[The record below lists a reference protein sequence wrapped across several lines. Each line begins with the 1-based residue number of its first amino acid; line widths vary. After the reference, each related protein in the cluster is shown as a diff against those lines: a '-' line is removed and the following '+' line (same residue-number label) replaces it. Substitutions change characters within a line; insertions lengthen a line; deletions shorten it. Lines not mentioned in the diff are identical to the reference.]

1 MTLTDI
7 LQRLDGVKGRDDKYM
22 ATCPCHNDSTQSLSV
37 ALGEQGKI
45 LLKCCAGCSVER
57 IVDAMGLKMSDLFA
71 DNTKTKSFPVYNVTK
86 FDEKPVL
93 EAEYLYA
100 DSRLKKAKYRR
111 SDGSKY
117 CYWYYK
123 NGSAW
128 VKGRNNIMPGLY
140 IGEIEDANPEY
151 IFLVEGEKDVDNLKA
166 AGLYAVSLPDGAQ
179 SKWEPSYDDT
189 FRDSQVFIIPD
200 NDEPGKKY
208 ASMCAERIYSVAK
221 DVKVLELPKAWADM
235 PPKADVSDLIEKFGR
250 EEAVNMVI
258 NLMGAA
264 DSWEPEKATEDDPL
278 IALFKPLSDFKEE
291 EATWLIPGWV
301 PESQITLIA
310 ADGGV
315 GKTTLWCNI
324 IAALSSGRPCV
335 LDDENKRR
343 EPMKVAF
350 CTTED
355 SVSKKLAKK
364 LRESGANMRNIIT
377 MDATA
382 DKSGVLRNFKFGTN
396 EMERFV
402 RYYKPDVCV
411 FDPVQGFIPPKVN
424 MGSRNEM
431 RDCLAPL
438 IALGEETGTTFIIIC
453 HTNKR
458 KGAYGR
464 DRIAD
469 SADLWDISRSV
480 IMAGYTEEQGIRYLS
495 NEKNNYEQLQETM
508 LFTINAGGQIVRQ
521 GTTYKRDREYMTE
534 AAVAKSAPKK
544 EDCKEFLISALQ
556 NAPNRIMKSDDLIR
570 MAQENDYSFTTIKRA
585 RKALNMEG
593 VTENYTTGSARRG
606 DRVWYVRLRSMDEE
620 AYEELP
626 IEIPTPFDSPSE

>member
-1 MTLTDI
+1 MNDI
-7 LQRLDGVKGRDDKYM
+7 LQRLEGVKGRDGKYM
-22 ATCPCHNDSTQSLSV
+22 ARCPCHDDSRQSLSV
-37 ALGEQGKI
+37 SVGKENKI
-45 LLKCCAGCSVER
+45 LLNCFAGCSVDS
-57 IVDAMGLKMSDLFA
+57 IIDAMGLKMSDLFDDGSQNKIYA
-71 DNTKTKSFPVYNVTK
+71 TYNTPNFS
-86 FDEKPVL
+86 EKPVQ
-93 EAEYLYA
+93 EAEYFYA
-100 DSRLKKAKYRR
+100 DCRLKKVKYRR
-111 SDGSKY
+111 SDNTKY
-117 CYWYYK
+117 CCWFYW
-123 NGSAW
+123 NGGSW
-128 VKGRNNIMPGLY
+128 VKGRNEISPGLY
-140 IGEIEDANPEY
+140 IGDGADPEY

-166 AGLYAVSLPDGAQ
+166 CGLYAVSLPDGAQ
-179 SKWEPSYDDT
+179 SKWEPLYDDV

-200 NDEPGKKY
+200 NDEPGRKY
-208 ASMCAERIYSVAK
+208 ALMCAEHIHKVAK
-221 DVKVLELPKAWADM
+221 EVRLLDLSKVWGDIPA
-235 PPKADVSDLIEKFGR
+235 KADVSDLMERVGHDV
-250 EEAVNMVI
+250 AVNLVN
-258 NLMGAA
+258 NLMCE
-264 DSWEPEKATEDDPL
+264 SEPWEPEKAVVDDPL
-278 IALFKPLSDFKEE
+278 IALFKPLTDFKEE
-291 EATWLIPGWV
+291 EATWLIPGWI

-324 IAALSSGRPCV
+324 IASLSSGKPCV
-335 LDDENKRR
+335 LDDESQCRA
-343 EPMKVAF
+343 PMRVAF

-364 LRESGANMRNIIT
+364 LRESGATMKNIIT

-382 DKSGVLRNFKFGTN
+382 DKGGVLRNFKFGTN

-480 IMAGYTEEQGIRYLS
+480 IMAGYTEEQGVRYLS
-495 NEKNNYEQLQETM
+495 NEKNNYEQLQDTM
-508 LFTINAGGQIVRQ
+508 LFTINSGGQIVRQ
-521 GTTYKRDREYMTE
+521 GTSWKRDRDYMTD
-534 AAVAKSAPKK
+534 AAVAKSGPKK
-544 EDCKEFLISALQ
+544 EDCKEFLVSVLQ
-556 NAPNRIMKSDDLIR
+556 VAKNHMMKSDDLLKQ
-570 MAQENDYSFTTIKRA
+570 AQDNGYSFTTIKRA
-585 RKALNMEG
+585 RKSLNDEG
-593 VTENYTTGSARRG
+593 VTENYATGSAKG
-606 DRVWYVRLRSMDEE
+606 GNRVWYTRLRSMDEE

-626 IEIPTPFDSPSE
+626 LEVPTPFDFPSE